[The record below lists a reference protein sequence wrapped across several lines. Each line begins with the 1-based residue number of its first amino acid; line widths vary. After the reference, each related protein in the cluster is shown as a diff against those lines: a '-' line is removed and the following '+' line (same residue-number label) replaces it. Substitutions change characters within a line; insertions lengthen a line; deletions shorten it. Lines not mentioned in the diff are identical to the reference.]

1 MHVLRGRP
9 STPAANQ
16 RIIDEMIRRAAE
28 GGEESVRVWRPRR
41 HVAFGPRDTND
52 PAYPEARRIAES
64 RGFVPVER
72 SVGGRAVAH
81 TGATLAFARCHA
93 VDAPRRD
100 LRTRYRV
107 ASRDVRA
114 ALETIGVDAT
124 TGEPDDSFCPG
135 THSLQADGKIVGIA
149 QRVRRGAALV
159 SGVIVVADREAMAE
173 VLEPVYEVLGVPF
186 DPSTVGSIAAAGGPS
201 EPAPVARAIERAFV
215 DDGTR
220 ATEWIGDRD
229 RR

>member
-9 STPAANQ
+9 PTPAENEG
-16 RIIDEMIRRAAE
+16 ITDDMIRRAAE
-28 GGEESVRVWRPRR
+28 AGEESVRVWRPHRQ
-41 HVAFGPRDTND
+41 VAFGPRDAND

-64 RGFVPVER
+64 RGFEPVTR

-93 VDAPRRD
+93 VEAPRRD
-100 LRTRYRV
+100 LRKRYRA
-107 ASRDVRA
+107 ASRDVRT
-114 ALETIGVDAT
+114 ALESIGVDAT
-124 TGEPDDSFCPG
+124 AGEPADSFCPG
-135 THSLQADGKIVGIA
+135 THSIQAGGKVAGIA
-149 QRVRRGAALV
+149 QRVRDGAALV
-159 SGVIVVADREAMAE
+159 SGVVVVADREAVAD

-186 DPSTVGSIAAAGGPS
+186 DPGTVGSIAAAGGPS
-201 EPAPVARAIERAFV
+201 EPAPVARAIERALLG
-215 DDGTR
+215 DGAT